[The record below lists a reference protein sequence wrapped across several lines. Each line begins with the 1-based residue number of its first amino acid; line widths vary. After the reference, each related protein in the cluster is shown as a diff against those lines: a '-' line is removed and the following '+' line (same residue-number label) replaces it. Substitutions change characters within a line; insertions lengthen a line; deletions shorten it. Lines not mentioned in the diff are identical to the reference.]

1 MAIRSELERYDEWRS
16 TFTLSEEGPYT
27 FQQLEKVR
35 EIDGVVWGNKEW
47 SDSKKLERIS
57 EILSR

>member
-35 EIDGVVWGNKEW
+35 EIDGVVWGDNGW
-47 SDSKKLERIS
+47 SDSEKLTRIS